1 MTCKLLAQFLGL
13 CVIVIALPLLG
24 ANSADESARQ
34 SALQPASQ
42 PATQAATQPTTQAT
56 TQPLTQP
63 RQVTNTQNIEFAPGG
78 TIHINGSYGV
88 LRVEGWDRPEV
99 VVTVTKSLPYGY
111 ERKHPDKAKQRL
123 EGLRVVAERTSST
136 ELVISTA
143 RSSLG
148 IEYEI
153 QVPRSSNLAIHHRT
167 GFVSVS
173 GVTGDIDA
181 TCRRG
186 DLVLWLPEKASYSID
201 ARSKVGTVSSDFPG
215 AFAVRHLI
223 GQRYS
228 HADPSPLRRIYLR
241 ARFGGITIKP
251 ILPESEAPIAG
262 GR

>member
-1 MTCKLLAQFLGL
+1 MTCKLRAEFLGL
-13 CVIVIALPLLG
+13 GVIAIAFPLLG
-24 ANSADESARQ
+24 TNSAAESAGQ
-34 SALQPASQ
+34 SALQPATQ
-42 PATQAATQPTTQAT
+42 PATQPS
-56 TQPLTQP
+56 TQP

-99 VVTVTKSLPYGY
+99 VVTVTKSLPYGF
-111 ERKHPDKAKQRL
+111 ERKHPDRAMQLL
-123 EGLRVVAERTSST
+123 ESLRVIAERTSST

-143 RSSLG
+143 KSSLG

-153 QVPRSSNLAIHHRT
+153 QVPRNSNLAIHHRT
-167 GFVSVS
+167 GLVSVS

-186 DLVLWLPEKASYSID
+186 DLLLWLPQTASYSID

-215 AFAVRHLI
+215 AFAVRYLI

-228 HADPSPLRRIYLR
+228 HADPSPSRRIYLR
-241 ARFGGITIKP
+241 ARFGGITIKT
-251 ILPESEAPIAG
+251 ILPESAAPIAG

>member
-1 MTCKLLAQFLGL
+1 MTCKLLAEFLGL
-13 CVIVIALPLLG
+13 GVIAIALPALG

-34 SALQPASQ
+34 SALQPAARAAAQ
-42 PATQAATQPTTQAT
+42 PAAVTAAQPS
-56 TQPLTQP
+56 TQP

-99 VVTVTKSLPYGY
+99 AVTVTKSLPYGY
-111 ERKHPDKAKQRL
+111 ERKHPAKAKQRL
-123 EGLRVVAERTSST
+123 EGLRIVAERTSST
-136 ELVISTA
+136 ELVISTTK
-143 RSSLG
+143 SSLG

-153 QVPRSSNLAIHHRT
+153 QVPRNSNLAIDYRT

-186 DLVLWLPEKASYSID
+186 DLVLWLPQKASYSID

-215 AFAVRHLI
+215 AFAVRYLI

-228 HADPSPLRRIYLR
+228 HADPSPSRRIYLR

-251 ILPESEAPIAG
+251 VLPESAAPIAG